1 MGELRV
7 DRLSKNYPARRGSGL
22 RTGLRVFDDIS
33 FTVGEGEFVSVIG
46 ASGCGKTTVLNLVAG
61 LDMPSG
67 GSIFVDGRAVRGPGL
82 DRGVVFQ
89 EFALFPWLTVAGNIG
104 FGLRSMGVST
114 EERRRRVAYFVDLV
128 GLKNF
133 ADYYPNRLSGGMRQ
147 RVGLGRALA
156 VDPAV
161 LLMDEP
167 FGALDAQTRDA
178 MQNALSEIWLK
189 TRKTVLFITHDIR
202 EAIFLSDRVLVLA
215 GRPSQIALDLPI
227 DLPRPRSRHDAG
239 FQKYEQT
246 LELALSGGVK
256 FSGNSGCMPESE
268 APLESR

>member
-7 DRLSKNYPARRGSGL
+7 EGLSKHYPARRGSGH
-22 RTGLRVFDDIS
+22 RTGLRVFDDIT
-33 FTVGEGEFVSVIG
+33 FTIGEGEFVSVIG

-61 LDMPSG
+61 LDTLSG
-67 GSIFVDGRAVRGPGL
+67 GSIFVDGRAVTGPGL

-104 FGLRSMGVST
+104 FGLKSMGIPAD
-114 EERRRRVAYFVDLV
+114 ERDQRIAHFVDLV

-215 GRPSQIALDLPI
+215 GRPSEVALDLKI
-227 DLPRPRSRHDAG
+227 ELPRPRSRHDAK
-239 FQKYEQT
+239 FQEYERT
-246 LELALSGGVK
+246 LELAL
-256 FSGNSGCMPESE
+256 NSS
-268 APLESR
+268 AKD